1 MDWLPSIAHRAGCLL
16 ALVCS
21 STYDAVNGESLLR
34 VKPWLLVEDEPD
46 ISEML
51 LAVFDIWQIEC
62 VAHQN
67 GEETLAWLERVNSGE
82 VTELPELAL
91 IDIRLM
97 GEIDGITVSQR
108 IRSCPALKHITIVL
122 NTAYSLT
129 EQEKQHCL
137 QISGAD
143 RVMSK
148 PLPRFDRLY
157 EELQSLIEKNAD
169 ALDDSASEEVF
180 IANMEEIYPPVS
192 VETRAIVDA
201 ERAPMRSL
209 SPGGG
214 ISRQARRRLQS
225 AILVVSGGSFLALI
239 GLALSVIPLVGRE
252 GSFAKVYLGGTQ
264 GLMIGGIILAL
275 LGLWLA
281 GRAYR
286 RRDDDSLARR
296 TGMALRQQLDSRF
309 TFITRLNVRGLSDI
323 DALIAGPPG
332 LLVLRLLDMRGDLYQ
347 EHGHW
352 LQQSK
357 RGDFI
362 PLSFNP
368 TRELLHD
375 ILRLRS
381 QLTKSDLADFPVF
394 GVIVS
399 TRPLPELQY
408 HSSGEIIPMAY
419 LSSLAESLAQN
430 YLRRERVTMR
440 ALRAALQQL
449 RIPFE
454 A

>member
-51 LAVFDIWQIEC
+51 LAVFDMWQIEC

-82 VTELPELAL
+82 VTDLPELAL

-97 GEIDGITVSQR
+97 GEIDGITVAQR

-169 ALDDSASEEVF
+169 VLDDSASEEVF
-180 IANMEEIYPPVS
+180 IANMEEIYPPAS

-252 GSFAKVYLGGTQ
+252 GSFAKIYLGGTQ

-296 TGMALRQQLDSRF
+296 AGIALRQQLDSRF
-309 TFITRLNVRGLSDI
+309 TFITRLNVHGLSDI

-381 QLTKSDLADFPVF
+381 QLTKSDLADFPF
-394 GVIVS
+394 LAS
-399 TRPLPELQY
+399 SFPLVHCRSCNTIRL
-408 HSSGEIIPMAY
+408 AK
-419 LSSLAESLAQN
+419 SSLWHI
-430 YLRRERVTMR
+430 YLR
-440 ALRAALQQL
+440 
-449 RIPFE
+449 
-454 A
+454 

>member
-1 MDWLPSIAHRAGCLL
+1 M
-16 ALVCS
+16 
-21 STYDAVNGESLLR
+21 
-34 VKPWLLVEDEPD
+34 KPWLLVEDEPD

-51 LAVFDIWQIEC
+51 LAVFDIWQIDC
-62 VAHQN
+62 IAHQN
-67 GEETLAWLERVNSGE
+67 GEETMAWLEQVNRGE
-82 VTELPELAL
+82 VANLPELAL
-91 IDIRLM
+91 IDIRLV
-97 GEIDGITVSQR
+97 GEVDGITVAQR
-108 IRSCPALKHITIVL
+108 IRSCPDLKHIIIVL

-148 PLPRFDRLY
+148 PLPRFDKLY
-157 EELQSLIEKNAD
+157 EELQSLIEKNVAVR
-169 ALDDSASEEVF
+169 DDPSPGEVF
-180 IANMEEIYPPVS
+180 ITNVEEGYSPAPIQ
-192 VETRAIVDA
+192 TRAIVDP

-214 ISRQARRRLQS
+214 ISRQVRRRLQS
-225 AILVVSGGSFLALI
+225 AILVVSGGSFVALI
-239 GLALSVIPLVGRE
+239 GLVLSLIPLVGRE
-252 GSFAKVYLGGTQ
+252 GSFARIYLSSTQ
-264 GLMIGGIILAL
+264 GLMIGGVILAL

-281 GRAYR
+281 GRAYWQ
-286 RRDDDSLARR
+286 RDDGDSLARH
-296 TGMALRQQLDSRF
+296 TAVTLRQQLDSRF
-309 TFITRLNVRGLSDI
+309 TLITRLNVRGLSGI

-332 LLVLRLLDMRGDLYQ
+332 LLVLRLLDMSGDLYQ

-368 TRELLHD
+368 THELLRD
-375 ILRLRS
+375 IERLRS
-381 QLTKSDLADFPVF
+381 QLAKRDMVDFPVF
-394 GVIVS
+394 GAIVS
-399 TRPLPELQY
+399 TRPSSELQY
-408 HSSGEIIPMAY
+408 HSSGEIIPVAY

-449 RIPFE
+449 HIPFE

>member
-1 MDWLPSIAHRAGCLL
+1 M
-16 ALVCS
+16 
-21 STYDAVNGESLLR
+21 
-34 VKPWLLVEDEPD
+34 KPWLLVEDEPD

-51 LAVFDIWQIEC
+51 LAVFDIWQIDC
-62 VAHQN
+62 IAHQN
-67 GEETLAWLERVNSGE
+67 GEETLAWLEHVNRGE
-82 VTELPELAL
+82 VANLPELAL
-91 IDIRLM
+91 IDIRLV
-97 GEIDGITVSQR
+97 GEIDGITVAQR
-108 IRSCPALKHITIVL
+108 IRSCPDLKHIIIVL

-148 PLPRFDRLY
+148 PLPRFDKLY
-157 EELQSLIEKNAD
+157 EELQSLIEKNVAVR
-169 ALDDSASEEVF
+169 DDPSPGEVF
-180 IANMEEIYPPVS
+180 ITNVEEGYSPAPIQ
-192 VETRAIVDA
+192 TRAIVDP

-214 ISRQARRRLQS
+214 ISRQVRRRLQS
-225 AILVVSGGSFLALI
+225 AILVVSGGSFVALI
-239 GLALSVIPLVGRE
+239 GLVLSLIPLVGRE
-252 GSFAKVYLGGTQ
+252 GSFARIYLSSTQ
-264 GLMIGGIILAL
+264 GLMIGGVILAL

-281 GRAYR
+281 GRAYWQ
-286 RRDDDSLARR
+286 RDDGDSLARH
-296 TGMALRQQLDSRF
+296 TAVTLRQQLDSRF
-309 TFITRLNVRGLSDI
+309 TLITRLNVRGLSGI

-332 LLVLRLLDMRGDLYQ
+332 LLVLRLLDMSGDLYQ

-368 TRELLHD
+368 THELLRD
-375 ILRLRS
+375 IERLRS
-381 QLTKSDLADFPVF
+381 QLAKRDMVDFPVF
-394 GVIVS
+394 GAIVS
-399 TRPLPELQY
+399 TRPSSELQY
-408 HSSGEIIPMAY
+408 HSSGEIIPVAY

-449 RIPFE
+449 HIPFE